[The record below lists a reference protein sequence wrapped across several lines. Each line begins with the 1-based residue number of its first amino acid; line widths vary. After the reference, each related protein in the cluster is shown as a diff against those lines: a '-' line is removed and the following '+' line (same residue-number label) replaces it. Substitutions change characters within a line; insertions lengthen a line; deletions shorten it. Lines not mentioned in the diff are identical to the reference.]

1 MSKGRA
7 KNRKRN
13 TSEPAH
19 VKMHGVITE
28 DRVQEQV
35 ERTGTYP
42 FTFASSAIIAA
53 AALLGYLV
61 LPAALLELG
70 IEARA
75 SMLVLGPLL
84 ISAALALTRYFLD
97 SKRGPIRGFWVTL
110 VTTLVA
116 LLVIM
121 YLMAFLGIAL

>member
-1 MSKGRA
+1 LRA
-7 KNRKRN
+7 
-13 TSEPAH
+13 
-19 VKMHGVITE
+19 
-28 DRVQEQV
+28 
-35 ERTGTYP
+35 
-42 FTFASSAIIAA
+42 AIIAA

-116 LLVIM
+116 LLVIT